1 MHKDPLDGFP
11 PTMCSWCTS
20 TTCATRDDGHV
31 KATEYQRGAEHTI
44 EVHEV
49 FQHRDFGCH
58 PQINRPLPGLTPVR
72 AAPGPAGAVA
82 PAPRRSEATQSSAAY
97 SGAAGLRSSHS
108 PSPEQNGP
116 MTTASTDTPSI
127 RERLDRLRPAVLEV
141 AQRYGASNLRVFGS
155 VALNQEHQDSDL
167 DLLVDLPANKSLLA
181 LVGITQELEQL
192 LGCPVDVAEP
202 DSLHP
207 LIRAEVL
214 QHAVGL

>member
-1 MHKDPLDGFP
+1 MQGIKQPPLQMVLLHPSAGHFRFGATYGWHGNRAFSSRDI
-11 PTMCSWCTS
+11 SW
-20 TTCATRDDGHV
+20 RLH
-31 KATEYQRGAEHTI
+31 Q
-44 EVHEV
+44 
-49 FQHRDFGCH
+49 
-58 PQINRPLPGLTPVR
+58 
-72 AAPGPAGAVA
+72 
-82 PAPRRSEATQSSAAY
+82 
-97 SGAAGLRSSHS
+97 
-108 PSPEQNGP
+108 
-116 MTTASTDTPSI
+116 
-127 RERLDRLRPAVLEV
+127 RLDRLRPAVLEV

-167 DLLVDLPANKSLLA
+167 DLLVDLPANQSLLA